1 MIIKNNLFLSL
12 TACLAVSFPSFS
24 QTSDF
29 ILQPPKVYESDLL
42 GKDFFKNRREV
53 FASKINPKSVSVFFA
68 NDVRNRINDTD
79 FKYRQNN
86 SLYYL
91 TGITE
96 ENSAFIYVPDSVRLS
111 PESKPITSILFVME
125 RDPQRET
132 WTGRRLGPSGAMS
145 ILGVDTAFTNDK
157 FGDILTK
164 IAQTQFRAKKIEN
177 IYTPYSSETVEGKEL
192 AKMMSAFQEFRNSY
206 HSYLNFLEPDKVIR
220 EMRSIKTPEEI
231 VLMKKAISISGDG
244 HIQMMKSAEPDMRE
258 YEIQA
263 AGEYIFTRTGSEY
276 IGYGSICG
284 SGENSVILHY
294 NTDRKQVKNGEVLL
308 IDMAAEYHG
317 YTADITRTFP
327 INGKWSKE
335 QLALYNIVL
344 KAQQAGID
352 AIKPGVKIS
361 DVSNVITD
369 VLAQGLLDLG
379 LITDKSKAKRYTIHG
394 YMHGIGLD
402 VHDPAPSDGTFK
414 PNYFTTVEPGIYIPE
429 GSPVDKKWWNI
440 GIRIE
445 DDVMVTETGNVNL
458 SANVPR
464 DPIEIEKLMSKK
476 GIGNLPVNY
485 GN

>member
-1 MIIKNNLFLSL
+1 MKIKNSLLVISTLLLFSSQ
-12 TACLAVSFPSFS
+12 TFS
-24 QTSDF
+24 QTSSDF
-29 ILQPPKVYESDLL
+29 LLQPPKVYDTDLL
-42 GKDFFKNRREV
+42 GKDFYKGRRDL
-53 FASKINPKSVSVFFA
+53 FASKLNPKSIAVFFA

-79 FKYRQNN
+79 FRYRQNN

-91 TGITE
+91 TGLTE
-96 ENSAFIYVPDSVRLS
+96 ENSAFIFVPDSVKLS
-111 PESKPITSILFVME
+111 ADSKPVTTILFVQN

-132 WTGRRLGPSGAMS
+132 WTGRRLGVEGAMS
-145 ILGVDTAFTNDK
+145 ILGIDTAFTNEQ
-157 FGDILTK
+157 FGDVLTK
-164 IAQTQFRAKKIEN
+164 IAQAQFRSRKVEN
-177 IYTPYSSETVEGKEL
+177 IYSPYMTETVEEKEL
-192 AKMMSAFQEFRNSY
+192 RTMVSAFKDFRDQY
-206 HSYLNFLEPDKVIR
+206 HSWITFLEPDKIIR

-231 VLMKKAISISGDG
+231 ALMKKAIGISADG
-244 HIQMMKSAEPDMRE
+244 HLQMMKSAEPNM
-258 YEIQA
+258 YEFEVQA
-263 AGEYIFTRTGSEY
+263 VGEYIFTRSGAEY
-276 IGYGSICG
+276 VGYNSICG

-294 NTDRKQVKNGEVLL
+294 ETDRKQVKDGEVLL

-317 YTADITRTFP
+317 YSADITRTFP

-361 DVSNVITD
+361 DVSTVITD

-379 LITDKSKAKRYTIHG
+379 LIKEKSAARRYTIHG

-445 DDVMVTETGNVNL
+445 DDVMVTETGNLNL

-464 DPIEIEKLMSKK
+464 DPKEIEKLMSKK
-476 GIGNLPVNY
+476 GIGNFPVDY
-485 GN
+485 SK